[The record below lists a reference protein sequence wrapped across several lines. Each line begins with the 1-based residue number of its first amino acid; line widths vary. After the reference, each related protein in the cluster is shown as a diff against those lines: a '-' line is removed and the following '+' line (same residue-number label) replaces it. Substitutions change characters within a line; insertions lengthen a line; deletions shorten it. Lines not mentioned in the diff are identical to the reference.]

1 MSFMFG
7 NHLKRKDLD
16 SNAEKIGPILSGSC
30 HKEGPRAALSEER
43 SLQLSCQ
50 LEGHITMKNVY

>member
-1 MSFMFG
+1 MFG